1 MSTSTLATTSISMSV
16 VTVMFVTFLFV
27 PNIGIE
33 LGYAG
38 SKLFYDGSKTS
49 QIVLIC
55 DDFVKPSCRLICDT
69 E

>member
-1 MSTSTLATTSISMSV
+1 MSTSTLATMSIYMSV
-16 VTVMFVTFLFV
+16 VTVMFVTFLFI
-27 PNIGIE
+27 PNIETE

-49 QIVLIC
+49 QIVLFY